1 MEDDLRKKNEDDLQK
16 KDYLQKKNGKKMKTT
31 SKKLEKWRRPQ
42 KKWEKNEDNL
52 KKNDKQAV
60 AELCQAQEKLGLAMP
75 ALPSKKLG
83 SSSI

>member
-1 MEDDLRKKNEDDLQK
+1 MRRGTQNGRPFRVHDNIVKN
-16 KDYLQKKNGKKMKTT
+16 
-31 SKKLEKWRRPQ
+31 KLG
-42 KKWEKNEDNL
+42 
-52 KKNDKQAV
+52 

>member
-1 MEDDLRKKNEDDLQK
+1 MRFQVLIDWVISQIKMCQSR
-16 KDYLQKKNGKKMKTT
+16 YLIGFGGTKENT
-31 SKKLEKWRRPQ
+31 E
-42 KKWEKNEDNL
+42 
-52 KKNDKQAV
+52 KQAG